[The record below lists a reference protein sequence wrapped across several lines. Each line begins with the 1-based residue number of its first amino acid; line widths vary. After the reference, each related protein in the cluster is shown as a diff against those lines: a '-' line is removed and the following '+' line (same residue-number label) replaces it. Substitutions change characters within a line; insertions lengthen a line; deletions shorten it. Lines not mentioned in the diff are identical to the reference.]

1 MPVIPE
7 IENPGEKLAVDQK
20 DAKADEQFA
29 ATVPRYGDKKAV
41 AAMLGMS
48 RRTVDNLVAQGCP
61 HLRIGARRLRFD
73 MNEVRSWLTQQFH
86 TQRRG
91 KPSGA
96 TS

>member
-7 IENPGEKLAVDQK
+7 IENPAVKLAAAEK
-20 DAKADEQFA
+20 DAKADEQWA

-61 HLRIGARRLRFD
+61 HLRIGSRRLRFD
-73 MNEVRSWLTQQFH
+73 MDEVRGWLTEQFH

-91 KPSGA
+91 KLSGA
-96 TS
+96 IS